1 MRAYDEIYLP
11 DAMRNLAVMMD
22 VGINRCG
29 FPATLFFRMF
39 ISSGVAEQLAKGN
52 PRFVTGYSGFEL
64 ADTVIEQSTGKS
76 VAANDGTY
84 ALSAEYWAGW
94 VLAYYQWRIGKSF
107 KYLAENGL
115 DIEKVVS
122 LYHPLHEADLEKFA
136 DVADDIISNHL
147 KSSTNALKRA
157 RLNIGLTQMELSET
171 SGVSL
176 RMIRAYEQNSQEIA
190 NANFNTVSRLAS
202 ALHIDMA
209 SIC

>member
-29 FPATLFFRMF
+29 FPAALFFRMF

-76 VAANDGTY
+76 VAANDGIY

-94 VLAYYQWRIGKSF
+94 VLAYYQWRTGKSF

-122 LYHPLHEADLEKFA
+122 MYHPLHEADLEKFA